1 MKQAS
6 TLDLNNI
13 IQYLD
18 SSELVFFLATKDTEK
33 KTIVDI
39 LREHVSS
46 CHDNIRIT
54 DNNGTAVI
62 ISVFLVGYN
71 YTFNGVNATVER
83 HEALKL
89 LFKYWKEIGKNK
101 SRTKDKE
108 LYECREFMK
117 YLDAIN
123 FTEADYLIIGKP

>member
-33 KTIVDI
+33 KTIVDL
-39 LREHVSS
+39 LREHVLS
-46 CHDNIRIT
+46 CQDNIRIT
-54 DNNGTAVI
+54 DNNGTSVR
-62 ISVFLVGYN
+62 ISVFLLGYN
-71 YTFNGVNATVER
+71 CTFNEVNATVER

-101 SRTKDKE
+101 SRTKE

-117 YLDAIN
+117 YLEAIN

>member
-18 SSELVFFLATKDTEK
+18 SSELVFFLATKDTEQ

-54 DNNGTAVI
+54 DDNGISVR

-71 YTFNGVNATVER
+71 YTFNGVNSTVER

-89 LFKYWKEIGKNK
+89 VFKYWKEIGKHK
-101 SRTKDKE
+101 SRTKE
-108 LYECREFMK
+108 PYECSEFMK

>member
-39 LREHVSS
+39 LREHVLS

-71 YTFNGVNATVER
+71 YTFNGVNSTVER

-89 LFKYWKEIGKNK
+89 VFKYWKEIGKHK
-101 SRTKDKE
+101 SRTKE

>member
-18 SSELVFFLATKDTEK
+18 SSELVFFLATKDTEQ

-54 DNNGTAVI
+54 DDNGISVR

-71 YTFNGVNATVER
+71 YSFNGVNSTVER

-89 LFKYWKEIGKNK
+89 VFKYWKEIGKHK
-101 SRTKDKE
+101 SRTKE
-108 LYECREFMK
+108 PYECREFMK

>member
-18 SSELVFFLATKDTEK
+18 SSELVFFLATKDTEQ

-46 CHDNIRIT
+46 CHDNIQIT
-54 DNNGTAVI
+54 DDNGISVR

-71 YTFNGVNATVER
+71 YTFNGVNSTVER

-89 LFKYWKEIGKNK
+89 VFKYWKEIGKHK
-101 SRTKDKE
+101 SRTKE
-108 LYECREFMK
+108 PYECREFMK

>member
-18 SSELVFFLATKDTEK
+18 SSELVFFLATKDTEQ
-33 KTIVDI
+33 KTIVDL

-54 DNNGTAVI
+54 DDNGISVR

-71 YTFNGVNATVER
+71 YSFNGVNSTVER

-89 LFKYWKEIGKNK
+89 VFKYWKEIGKHK
-101 SRTKDKE
+101 SRTKE
-108 LYECREFMK
+108 PYECREFMK

>member
-18 SSELVFFLATKDTEK
+18 SSELVFFLATKDTEQ
-33 KTIVDI
+33 KTIVDF
-39 LREHVSS
+39 LREHVSN

-54 DNNGTAVI
+54 DNNGIAVR

-71 YTFNGVNATVER
+71 YSFNGVNSTVER

-89 LFKYWKEIGKNK
+89 VFKYWKEIGKHK
-101 SRTKDKE
+101 SRTKE

-123 FTEADYLIIGKP
+123 FTKADYLIIGKP

>member
-33 KTIVDI
+33 KTIVDL

-46 CHDNIRIT
+46 CQDNIRIT
-54 DNNGTAVI
+54 DNNGTSVR
-62 ISVFLVGYN
+62 ISVFLLGYN
-71 YTFNGVNATVER
+71 CTFNEVNATVER

-101 SRTKDKE
+101 SRTKE

-117 YLDAIN
+117 YLEAIN

>member
-18 SSELVFFLATKDTEK
+18 SSELVFFLATKDTK
-33 KTIVDI
+33 QKTIVD
-39 LREHVSS
+39 LFREHVSS

-54 DNNGTAVI
+54 DDNGTAVK
-62 ISVFLVGYN
+62 ISVFLIGYN
-71 YTFNGVNATVER
+71 YTFNGVNSTVER

-89 LFKYWKEIGKNK
+89 LFKYWKEIGKHK
-101 SRTKDKE
+101 SRTKE

>member
-18 SSELVFFLATKDTEK
+18 TSELVFFLATKDTEQ
-33 KTIVDI
+33 KTIVD
-39 LREHVSS
+39 LFREHVSN

-54 DNNGTAVI
+54 DNNGIAVR

-71 YTFNGVNATVER
+71 YCFNGVNSTVER

-89 LFKYWKEIGKNK
+89 VFKYWKEIG
-101 SRTKDKE
+101 KE
-108 LYECREFMK
+108 LYECREFME

-123 FTEADYLIIGKP
+123 FTKADYLIIGKP

>member
-33 KTIVDI
+33 KQLLTFFVNMFQ
-39 LREHVSS
+39 V
-46 CHDNIRIT
+46 
-54 DNNGTAVI
+54 VI
-62 ISVFLVGYN
+62 
-71 YTFNGVNATVER
+71 
-83 HEALKL
+83 
-89 LFKYWKEIGKNK
+89 
-101 SRTKDKE
+101 
-108 LYECREFMK
+108 ECREFMK

>member
-18 SSELVFFLATKDTEK
+18 SSELVFFLATKDTEQ

-54 DNNGTAVI
+54 DDNGISVR

-71 YTFNGVNATVER
+71 YTFNGVNSTVER

-89 LFKYWKEIGKNK
+89 VFKYWKEIGKNK
-101 SRTKDKE
+101 SRTKE
-108 LYECREFMK
+108 PYECREFMK

>member
-46 CHDNIRIT
+46 CHDNISQWI
-54 DNNGTAVI
+54 
-62 ISVFLVGYN
+62 FLI
-71 YTFNGVNATVER
+71 
-83 HEALKL
+83 L
-89 LFKYWKEIGKNK
+89 L
-101 SRTKDKE
+101 
-108 LYECREFMK
+108 
-117 YLDAIN
+117 
-123 FTEADYLIIGKP
+123 

>member
-33 KTIVDI
+33 KTIVDL

-54 DNNGTAVI
+54 DDNGTAVK
-62 ISVFLVGYN
+62 ISVFLVN
-71 YTFNGVNATVER
+71 STVER

-89 LFKYWKEIGKNK
+89 VFKYWKEIGKHK
-101 SRTKDKE
+101 SRTKE

>member
-62 ISVFLVGYN
+62 ISVF
-71 YTFNGVNATVER
+71 
-83 HEALKL
+83 
-89 LFKYWKEIGKNK
+89 
-101 SRTKDKE
+101 
-108 LYECREFMK
+108 
-117 YLDAIN
+117 
-123 FTEADYLIIGKP
+123 

>member
-1 MKQAS
+1 MANH
-6 TLDLNNI
+6 LNCVI
-13 IQYLD
+13 RAYKH
-18 SSELVFFLATKDTEK
+18 FLNRHLAHS
-33 KTIVDI
+33 V
-39 LREHVSS
+39 R
-46 CHDNIRIT
+46 HDNIRIT
-54 DNNGTAVI
+54 YDNGTAVK

-71 YTFNGVNATVER
+71 YTFNGVNSTVER

-89 LFKYWKEIGKNK
+89 VFKYWKEIGKHK
-101 SRTKDKE
+101 SRTKE

>member
-33 KTIVDI
+33 KTIVDL
-39 LREHVSS
+39 LRDHVSS
-46 CHDNIRIT
+46 CQDNIRIT
-54 DNNGTAVI
+54 DNNGTSVR
-62 ISVFLVGYN
+62 ISVFLLGYN
-71 YTFNGVNATVER
+71 CTFNEVNATVER

-101 SRTKDKE
+101 SRTKE

-117 YLDAIN
+117 YLEAIN

>member
-101 SRTKDKE
+101 SRTKEKE

>member
-18 SSELVFFLATKDTEK
+18 SSELVFFLATKDTEQ
-33 KTIVDI
+33 KTIVDL

-54 DNNGTAVI
+54 DDNGISVK

-71 YTFNGVNATVER
+71 YSFNGVNSTVER

-89 LFKYWKEIGKNK
+89 VFKYWKEIGKHK
-101 SRTKDKE
+101 SRTKE